1 MLQKYKIFSKG
12 TPFYSIIKYKMA
24 EKQRSTAQFAAIL
37 YKFCMLW
44 IVCVEMA

>member
-1 MLQKYKIFSKG
+1 MLQKYKIISKG
-12 TPFYSIIKYKMA
+12 TPIYSIIKYKMA
-24 EKQRSTAQFAAIL
+24 EKQRYNALFAIIL